1 MAKVIY
7 LSRTSIGYAFWLPPP
22 VVLLKRALACRV
34 LTVLSNLTTVHGM
47 VRKTDR
53 NVSWIKRARK
63 DFDTFPLDARQ
74 TAARA
79 PTQIADG
86 FTPDIAKPL
95 QGLGTGVW
103 ELVLKERGDAYRVVY
118 GLQFGDDIWVV
129 HAFQKKSKTGIATPK
144 HEIDVVRE
152 RIKRLKEAL
161 A

>member
-1 MAKVIY
+1 MAKAIY
-7 LSRTSIGYAFWLPPP
+7 LGHTSIGYAFWLPPQ
-22 VVLLKRALACRV
+22 LFRLKRSPACRV
-34 LTVLSNLTTVHGM
+34 LTVLSDITTHDDM

-79 PTQIADG
+79 LTQIADG

-129 HAFQKKSKTGIATPK
+129 HAFQKKYKTGIATPK